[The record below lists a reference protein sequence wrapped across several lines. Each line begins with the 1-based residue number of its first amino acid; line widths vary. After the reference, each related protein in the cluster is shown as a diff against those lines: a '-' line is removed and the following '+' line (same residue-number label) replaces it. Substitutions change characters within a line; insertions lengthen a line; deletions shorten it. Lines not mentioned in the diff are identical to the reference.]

1 MEQLGHIYRKSM
13 LYRTKV
19 EYGDWAMNHVQ
30 GCSHGCNFPCYAY
43 LMAKRF
49 GRVKTYEEWRRP
61 SLVDNTLD
69 LLRKELPRYCDEIK
83 QVQLCFTTDP
93 FMLGYPEVGS
103 MSLGAIELINEYGKP
118 CSILTK
124 GELPVELAA
133 LPNAALNTYG
143 IPWCHLMRTIGKGW
157 NPVQRHT
164 QSGLPLSSLSIRLA
178 VRLGLAWSHIR
189 LQISVSKIWMR
200 CCAKSLLSIKLFW

>member
-69 LLRKELPRYCDEIK
+69 LLRKELPRF
-83 QVQLCFTTDP
+83 V
-93 FMLGYPEVGS
+93 
-103 MSLGAIELINEYGKP
+103 
-118 CSILTK
+118 
-124 GELPVELAA
+124 
-133 LPNAALNTYG
+133 
-143 IPWCHLMRTIGKGW
+143 MR
-157 NPVQRHT
+157 
-164 QSGLPLSSLSIRLA
+164 
-178 VRLGLAWSHIR
+178 
-189 LQISVSKIWMR
+189 
-200 CCAKSLLSIKLFW
+200 